1 MRRILMIALIAL
13 FMTACAEAED
23 VGPVGIAIHGG
34 AGTMDPEDMDEERE
48 AEYHAA
54 LEEALEAGH
63 EVLADGG
70 ESLDAVQAA
79 IRVLEDEPLFNAGR
93 GSVFT
98 SDGENELDA
107 ALMDGRDLNAGAV
120 AGVRKIR
127 NPIDLT
133 RLIMD
138 ESPHVLFSGAGAE
151 RFAENFED
159 ELEFV
164 DPEFFHTDHR
174 WEQLQEAQR
183 EEAEQ
188 GGEFRSERNPGS
200 EHALGTV
207 GAVAL
212 DAEGNLAAGTST
224 GGMTNKRFGRIGD
237 VPILGSG
244 TYANNETAALS
255 ATGHGEYIMRAVTL
269 HDISSVMMYGEKSLE
284 EAADYVV
291 NEKLVDMGGN
301 AGVIA
306 IDGEGNITMPFN
318 TSGMYRGSIDVDGNV
333 KTAIF
338 AE

>member
-1 MRRILMIALIAL
+1 MRRIALVTFLALILAS
-13 FMTACAEAED
+13 CAQAED
-23 VGPVGIAIHGG
+23 PGPVGIAIHGG
-34 AGTMDPEDMDEERE
+34 AGTLDPDDMDAERE

-63 EVLADGG
+63 EVLAEGG

-79 IRVLEDEPLFNAGR
+79 IRVLEDEPLFNAGK

-98 SDGENELDA
+98 NDGENELDA
-107 ALMDGRDLNAGAV
+107 SIMDGRDLNAGTV
-120 AGVRKIR
+120 AGVQRIK

-138 ESPHVLFSGAGAE
+138 ESPHVMFSGAGAE

-164 DPEFFHTDHR
+164 DPEYFHTDHR
-174 WEQLQEAQR
+174 WEQLQEAL
-183 EEAEQ
+183 EAEAEQ
-188 GGEFRSERNPGS
+188 GEEFRSEGNTGE

-212 DAEGNLAAGTST
+212 DGDGNLAAGTST
-224 GGMTNKRFGRIGD
+224 GGMTNKRFGRVGD
-237 VPILGSG
+237 VPIVGSG

-269 HDISSVMMYGEKSLE
+269 HDISSVMKYREKSLE

-291 NEKLVDMGGN
+291 NEKLVEMEGN

-318 TSGMYRGSIDVDGNV
+318 TSGMYRGSIDTEGNV
-333 KTAIF
+333 TTAIF
-338 AE
+338 ED